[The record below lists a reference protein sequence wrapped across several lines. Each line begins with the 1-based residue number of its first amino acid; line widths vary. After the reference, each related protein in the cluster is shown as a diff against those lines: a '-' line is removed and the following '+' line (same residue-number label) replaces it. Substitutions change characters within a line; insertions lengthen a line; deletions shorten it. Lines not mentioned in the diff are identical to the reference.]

1 MRLNFLYTAIRLTLI
16 DLVRNRFLLFLLF
29 FVPGFFYLIAWVTNP
44 DSPTA
49 FRLASVEEEPV
60 ISVSQQDLGLVFIG
74 LAAAGLIASFL
85 ALSLMQRNNNENKR
99 LILARFKTQEL
110 IAAKFIITVCLISL
124 VAIFIGLMGIILMDP
139 GHFPGM
145 TLGYILCGF
154 VYGSYGMLVG
164 SVLKREL
171 EGILFIVLLANI
183 DVGWLQ
189 NPIYYADAQNQLIIE
204 YLPAFFPSQVA
215 IASAFTDY
223 SIRIA
228 TLGSLA
234 YGLLFMLLS
243 FLLFWIN
250 MRISKHAG

>member
-1 MRLNFLYTAIRLTLI
+1 
-16 DLVRNRFLLFLLF
+16 
-29 FVPGFFYLIAWVTNP
+29 
-44 DSPTA
+44 
-49 FRLASVEEEPV
+49 
-60 ISVSQQDLGLVFIG
+60 
-74 LAAAGLIASFL
+74 
-85 ALSLMQRNNNENKR
+85 MQRNNNENKR
-99 LILARFKTQEL
+99 LILAGFKTQEL
-110 IAAKFIITVCLISL
+110 IAAKFIITVSLISL

-154 VYGSYGMLVG
+154 VYGSYGMLIG

-189 NPIYYADAQNQLIIE
+189 NPIYYADAQNQLVIE

-223 SIRIA
+223 PIRIA
-228 TLGSLA
+228 MLGSLA
-234 YGLLFMLLS
+234 YGLVFMFLS
-243 FLLFWIN
+243 FLLFWLN
-250 MRISKHAG
+250 MRISKHTG